1 MFYDFTKRVLKSI
14 LSFIKDVLDFLGVG
28 YKKFVME
35 HSVSLKKL
43 DELNSKC
50 VFFKLENFSLRK
62 SYDNKIFYRQISPR
76 DYLIYQL
83 VYKRKEIETL
93 VEKADYNELNLN
105 FYKEKIDKIYTP
117 GIFDTQDVP
126 SNKKRLKNI
135 EKRLFH
141 NKIKKVDTDFVISI
155 RLTLRKINGA
165 FIADKQSSFQKSEI
179 KLLLDKM
186 RDRTNYFYNDKVI
199 WDAICRVERGK
210 VSNKMRFAVYKRDGY
225 RCVRCGRKNVD
236 LEVDH
241 IFPIAKGGKSNFS
254 NLQTLCHRC
263 NAIKSDTV
271 EASAVD
277 PRMAK
282 KKPQT
287 QGAKNAPTC
296 PNCNVSMV
304 LRKGK
309 YGDFFGCPNYPDCKH
324 TEQIK

>member
-1 MFYDFTKRVLKSI
+1 MFYESIKRVYNAIVSTAK
-14 LSFIKDVLDFLGVG
+14 DFLYFLSGG
-28 YKKFVME
+28 YEEFVKE

-43 DELNSKC
+43 DELNQKYKFEKVISHDMSHK
-50 VFFKLENFSLRK
+50 
-62 SYDNKIFYRQISPR
+62 YDNATFYYEISEV
-76 DYLIYQL
+76 DYLVYQL
-83 VYKRKEIETL
+83 AYKGRYILAEILSAERNKEL
-93 VEKADYNELNLN
+93 FAQ
-105 FYKEKIDKIYTP
+105 YKDAIKQNCCL
-117 GIFDTQDVP
+117 GVFDTEDTP
-126 SNKKRLKNI
+126 KWRKRLIKI
-135 EKRLFH
+135 EKNVFKSRLQKPCVGF
-141 NKIKKVDTDFVISI
+141 NLEVMLIQTNIKGRYLTYKSRTFNSNQIKELI
-155 RLTLRKINGA
+155 RRVN
-165 FIADKQSSFQKSEI
+165 DKTEE
-179 KLLLDKM
+179 
-186 RDRTNYFYNDKVI
+186 FYNDKVI

-210 VSNKMRFAVYKRDGY
+210 VSNKMRFKVYERDGY

-241 IFPIAKGGKSNFS
+241 IFPIAKGGKSIFS

-271 EASAVD
+271 EAGAVD

-282 KKPQT
+282 KKPQA

-324 TEQIK
+324 TENI

>member
-1 MFYDFTKRVLKSI
+1 M
-14 LSFIKDVLDFLGVG
+14 
-28 YKKFVME
+28 
-35 HSVSLKKL
+35 
-43 DELNSKC
+43 
-50 VFFKLENFSLRK
+50 
-62 SYDNKIFYRQISPR
+62 
-76 DYLIYQL
+76 
-83 VYKRKEIETL
+83 

-141 NKIKKVDTDFVISI
+141 NKIKKADTDFVISI

-210 VSNKMRFAVYKRDGY
+210 VSNKMRFKVYERDGY

-263 NAIKSDTV
+263 NALKSDTV
-271 EASAVD
+271 EAGAVD

-324 TEQIK
+324 TENI